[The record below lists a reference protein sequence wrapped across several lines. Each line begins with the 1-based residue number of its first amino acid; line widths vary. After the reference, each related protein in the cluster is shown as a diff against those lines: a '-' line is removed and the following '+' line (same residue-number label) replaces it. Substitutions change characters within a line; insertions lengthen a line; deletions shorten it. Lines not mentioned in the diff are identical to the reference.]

1 MIAPMR
7 GLILGGVL
15 AIGLLVAGMGGWGA
29 MTRIDGAVV
38 VPAQVQVQMLR
49 QVVQAADD
57 GVVADV
63 LVAEGQAVA
72 RGDLLLRL
80 DGGELRSELTIV
92 EGQLYEIIARA
103 SRLEAE
109 RDGAEA
115 IAFPP
120 DLTQAATTN
129 AQVGRQMRGQVRLFV
144 ARRDT
149 FARQLDQLRRRQA
162 QIGSQID
169 GIDAQSRA
177 VATQLDL
184 IRRELTDQRHL
195 LEQGLTQ
202 VSRVLALER
211 EQARLDGEMGSLAA
225 QKAEAQGRVT
235 EVAME
240 ELRLTSERREEA
252 ITQMRDFAYQR
263 MELSERQRALLAR
276 IDRLD
281 IRAPGA
287 GVVLAMAVTA
297 PQAVV
302 RAGEVVMHL
311 IPQERPR
318 LLEARIP
325 PLHIDEVRAGQPVRV
340 VLSALR
346 DPMSK
351 EAEGVVVSVS
361 ADTLREEG
369 GVPYYRAELRLD
381 EAGLPPEGLIPG
393 MPAEAFIRTG
403 SRSPFAYLLQPLTGY
418 FDRAMRES

>member
-1 MIAPMR
+1 MIAPAR
-7 GLILGGVL
+7 GLILGGAA
-15 AIGLLVAGMGGWGA
+15 AIGLLVVALGGWGA
-29 MTRIDGAVV
+29 FTRIDGAVM

-49 QVVQAADD
+49 QAVQAADD
-57 GVVADV
+57 GVVAAV
-63 LVAEGQAVA
+63 LVAEGQAVD

-80 DGGELRSELTIV
+80 DGAELRSELAIV
-92 EGQLYEIIARA
+92 EGQLYEIMARA

-109 RDGAEA
+109 RDGSDA

-120 DLTQAATTN
+120 ELTEAEEHRP
-129 AQVGRQMRGQVRLFV
+129 QVGRQMHGQIRLFQ

-149 FARQLDQLRRRQA
+149 FARQLDQLRRRQG
-162 QIGSQID
+162 QIDSQIA
-169 GIDAQSRA
+169 GLDAQSRA

-184 IRRELTDQRHL
+184 IRRELSGQRAL
-195 LEQGLTQ
+195 LDQGLTQ
-202 VSRVLALER
+202 LGRVLALER
-211 EQARLDGEMGSLAA
+211 EQARLDGEMGALAA
-225 QKAEAQGRVT
+225 QKAEAQGRRT

-240 ELRLTSERREEA
+240 ELRLQSERREEA
-252 ITQMRDFAYQR
+252 ISQMRDFAFQQ
-263 MELSERQRALLAR
+263 MELGERQRALLAR

-302 RAGEVVMHL
+302 RAGEAVMYL
-311 IPQERPR
+311 IPQGRPR

-325 PLHIDEVRAGQPVRV
+325 PLHIDEVRAGQSVRV

-346 DPMSK
+346 DPAVK

-369 GVPYYRAELRLD
+369 GVPYYRAELRLTGVGPAS
-381 EAGLPPEGLIPG
+381 EALIPG
-393 MPAEAFIRTG
+393 MPAEAFIRTP
-403 SRSPFAYLLQPLTGY
+403 SRSPFAYLLHPLTMY